1 MTTSVPTFN
10 FLALL
15 IYISEIKRVSQNL
28 MWGLLAPCRTSYTL
42 KLLCLLKVLGKVKQR
57 AKFQHRIFMHH
68 AVMGIYGLT
77 QLLHAELHWL
87 DVADRVTYKLGWMA
101 YKCLHGQAPDYL
113 SELCM
118 PVAQVAE
125 RQHLHSA
132 SRNLLV
138 APRFQLNTYG
148 RRAFAV
154 AAPGTWNTLSD
165 ELRNPDLHSATFR
178 RNLKTF
184 LFRQYLTH

>member
-1 MTTSVPTFN
+1 MV
-10 FLALL
+10 
-15 IYISEIKRVSQNL
+15 
-28 MWGLLAPCRTSYTL
+28 
-42 KLLCLLKVLGKVKQR
+42 
-57 AKFQHRIFMHH
+57 
-68 AVMGIYGLT
+68 
-77 QLLHAELHWL
+77 
-87 DVADRVTYKLGWMA
+87 

-125 RQHLHSA
+125 RQHLRSV

-148 RRAFAV
+148 RHAFAV
-154 AAPGTWNTLSD
+154 AAPATWNSLPD
-165 ELRNPDLHSATFR
+165 KLRNPDLHSATFR

-184 LFRQYLTH
+184 LFQQYRVH

>member
-1 MTTSVPTFN
+1 
-10 FLALL
+10 
-15 IYISEIKRVSQNL
+15 
-28 MWGLLAPCRTSYTL
+28 
-42 KLLCLLKVLGKVKQR
+42 
-57 AKFQHRIFMHH
+57 
-68 AVMGIYGLT
+68 
-77 QLLHAELHWL
+77 
-87 DVADRVTYKLGWMA
+87 MA

-113 SELCM
+113 YELCM

-125 RQHLHSA
+125 RQNLRSA

-154 AAPGTWNTLSD
+154 ATPATWNSLSD
-165 ELRNPDLHSATFR
+165 ELQNPDLHSATFR

-184 LFRQYLTH
+184 LFQQYLVH

>member
-1 MTTSVPTFN
+1 MQTLHAGCSKASRLDYCN
-10 FLALL
+10 
-15 IYISEIKRVSQNL
+15 I
-28 MWGLLAPCRTSYTL
+28 LLARSPKTVID
-42 KLLCLLKVLGKVKQR
+42 KLQR
-57 AKFQHRIFMHH
+57 VMNAAARI
-68 AVMGIYGLT
+68 VSGTRKYDRGLT
-77 QLLHAELHWL
+77 QLLHAELLWL
-87 DVADRVTYKLGWMA
+87 DVADRVTYKLGWMV

-118 PVAQVAE
+118 PVAQVTE
-125 RQHLHSA
+125 RQHLRSA

-154 AAPGTWNTLSD
+154 AAPATWNSLSD

-184 LFRQYLTH
+184 LFQQYLVH

>member
-1 MTTSVPTFN
+1 MN
-10 FLALL
+10 AAAR
-15 IYISEIKRVSQNL
+15 IVS
-28 MWGLLAPCRTSYTL
+28 GTRKYD
-42 KLLCLLKVLGKVKQR
+42 R
-57 AKFQHRIFMHH
+57 
-68 AVMGIYGLT
+68 GLT

-87 DVADRVTYKLGWMA
+87 DVADRVMYKLGWMV
-101 YKCLHGQAPDYL
+101 YKCLHSQAPDYL

-125 RQHLHSA
+125 RQYLCSA
-132 SRNLLV
+132 SHNLLV

-148 RRAFAV
+148 RCAFAV
-154 AAPGTWNTLSD
+154 AAPVTWNSLSD

-184 LFRQYLTH
+184 LFQQCLVH

>member
-1 MTTSVPTFN
+1 
-10 FLALL
+10 
-15 IYISEIKRVSQNL
+15 VS
-28 MWGLLAPCRTSYTL
+28 GTRKYDC
-42 KLLCLLKVLGKVKQR
+42 
-57 AKFQHRIFMHH
+57 
-68 AVMGIYGLT
+68 GLT
-77 QLLHAELHWL
+77 QLLYAELHWL
-87 DVADRVTYKLGWMA
+87 NVADWVTYKLGWMV
-101 YKCLHGQAPDYL
+101 YKCLHSQVPNYL

-125 RQHLHSA
+125 QQHLRSA

-148 RRAFAV
+148 RHAFAV
-154 AAPGTWNTLSD
+154 AVPATWNSLSD

-184 LFRQYLTH
+184 LFLQYQVH

>member
-1 MTTSVPTFN
+1 MN
-10 FLALL
+10 AAAR
-15 IYISEIKRVSQNL
+15 IVSST
-28 MWGLLAPCRTSYTL
+28 RKYD
-42 KLLCLLKVLGKVKQR
+42 R
-57 AKFQHRIFMHH
+57 
-68 AVMGIYGLT
+68 GLT

-101 YKCLHGQAPDYL
+101 YKCLHGQAPDNL

-125 RQHLHSA
+125 QQHLRSA

-138 APRFQLNTYG
+138 APRFRLNTYG

-154 AAPGTWNTLSD
+154 AVPGVPAATGNSLLD
-165 ELRNPDLHSATFR
+165 ELRNPDLHSATSDA
-178 RNLKTF
+178 T
-184 LFRQYLTH
+184 